1 MRHKIVIKRKVLLA
15 FFITFL
21 LIIAGGLPSAEAS
34 DSKATFTVQW
44 YDVGQDALEGL
55 KGVKKVEK
63 GFRGSKEINTVY
75 YDSEVITIEEM
86 EAALKEAGTYVG
98 IAGE

>member
-1 MRHKIVIKRKVLLA
+1 MKQIAGSTTRILLA
-15 FFITFL
+15 LFGLFLFLITVDHY
-21 LIIAGGLPSAEAS
+21 SAEAS
-34 DSKATFTVQW
+34 ESKTTFTVQW

-55 KGVKKVEK
+55 EGVKKVEK

-86 EAALKEAGTYVG
+86 EAALKAAGTYVG
-98 IAGE
+98 TADE